1 MSKKLTGKVAIV
13 TGSSTGIGAAIARA
27 LAAEG
32 ASVVVNYNSDQV
44 GADAVVADIKKAGG
58 DAITI
63 GASVTKKASAQAIVD
78 AAITTFGRLD
88 ILVNNAGMHTF
99 GTVEEVTEEQFH
111 QEFELNVLGPMLV
124 TAAAVQH
131 LKAGASIVNIGSL
144 AARFPMPGNSVYTA
158 SKAAIDGYTSVLA
171 QELGPRGIRA
181 NALNPGLI
189 TTERMIANGYVGS
202 DLANAITS
210 RTALGRLGTPEDL
223 AKVAVFLASD
233 DSSFISGEHLNVNGG
248 VR

>member
-1 MSKKLTGKVAIV
+1 MSKKLAGKVAIV

-27 LAAEG
+27 LATEG

-111 QEFELNVLGPMLV
+111 QEFELNVLGTMLV

-131 LKAGASIVNIGSL
+131 LKAGASIINIGSL

-181 NALNPGLI
+181 NALNPGL
-189 TTERMIANGYVGS
+189 TATERVIANGYVGS
-202 DLANAITS
+202 DFANAITS
-210 RTALGRLGTPEDL
+210 RTPLGRLGKTEEL
-223 AKVAVFLASD
+223 GKVAVFLASD
-233 DSSFISGEHLNVNGG
+233 DSSFITGEHLNVNGG
-248 VR
+248 AR

>member
-32 ASVVVNYNSDQV
+32 ASVVVNYNSDEV

-58 DAITI
+58 DAIAI
-63 GASVTKKASAQAIVD
+63 GASVTKKVSAQAIVD

-111 QEFELNVLGPMLV
+111 QEFELNVLGTMLV

-131 LKAGASIVNIGSL
+131 LKAGASIINIGSL
-144 AARFPMPGNSVYTA
+144 AARFPMPGNAVYTA
-158 SKAAIDGYTSVLA
+158 SKAAVDGYTSILA

-181 NALNPGLI
+181 NALNPGLT
-189 TTERMIANGYVGS
+189 TTERMVANGYVGS

-233 DSSFISGEHLNVNGG
+233 DSSFISGELLNVNGG

>member
-1 MSKKLTGKVAIV
+1 MPKKLTGKVAIV

-32 ASVVVNYNSDQV
+32 ASVVVNYNSDEV

-111 QEFELNVLGPMLV
+111 QEFELNVLGTMLV

-131 LKAGASIVNIGSL
+131 LKAGASIINIGSL
-144 AARFPMPGNSVYTA
+144 AARFPMPGNAVYTA
-158 SKAAIDGYTSVLA
+158 SKAAIDGYTSILA

-181 NALNPGLI
+181 NALNPGLT

>member
-111 QEFELNVLGPMLV
+111 QEFELNVLGTMLV

-131 LKAGASIVNIGSL
+131 LKAGASIINIGSL

-158 SKAAIDGYTSVLA
+158 SKAAIDGYTSILA
-171 QELGPRGIRA
+171 QEMGPRGIRA
-181 NALNPGLI
+181 NALNPGL
-189 TTERMIANGYVGS
+189 TATERVIANGYVGS
-202 DLANAITS
+202 DFANAITS
-210 RTALGRLGTPEDL
+210 RTALGRLGKTEEL

-233 DSSFISGEHLNVNGG
+233 DSSFVTGEHLHVNGG
-248 VR
+248 AR